1 MNWEHDGTV
10 HEKCVVIY
18 RVKEE
23 WGELSN
29 MSNDFPLTV
38 AGISI
43 GSSEALYQAMRFPH
57 QPEWQKEI
65 LDAGHAM
72 AAKLKSKKE
81 KRRDTGSR
89 PDWQTVNLDVMRW
102 VMRVKLAQ
110 HFKTIGRLL
119 RATRDRA
126 IVELSKKDAFWG
138 AIEGD
143 DGVLRGENHLGR
155 LLMKLRAEV
164 LAKPEAELL
173 RVEPPAIPDVLLLGK
188 PVGLVEGRRGLK

>member
-38 AGISI
+38 AGISV
-43 GSSEALYQAMRFPH
+43 GSSEAPYQAMRFPH
-57 QPEWQKEI
+57 QPEWQKEV

-89 PDWQTVNLDVMRW
+89 PDWNAVNLDVMRW

-119 RATRDRA
+119 RATRDKA
-126 IVELSKKDAFWG
+126 VVELSKKDRFWG
-138 AIEGD
+138 AVEGD

-155 LLMKLRAEV
+155 LLMELRAEV

-173 RVEPPAIPDVLLLGK
+173 RVEPPTIPDFMLLGK
-188 PVGLVEGRRGLK
+188 PVGVVEGRKG